1 MFQRA
6 ERKKSRLRLALCGP
20 SGSGKTRSALEL
32 AQGLGNKIA
41 LADTEHGSASLY
53 SDVCEFDAAE
63 IVAPY
68 SPDKYIAAID
78 AAAAGGYDVLII
90 DSLSHAWAGEGGILD
105 IKDAAEKASRSKNGY
120 AAWREVTPMHNKLVE
135 KILAAPLHII
145 VTMRTKTAYE
155 VQKDENGKTKPVK
168 IGLAPV
174 QRDGMEY
181 EFTCVLDIDVESHIA
196 TSSKDR
202 TRIFDG
208 RHLLLTKQVGEE
220 LYAWLE
226 SGIDLEKIIRE
237 QREGFMERL
246 DAATTRAELRALFED
261 CKQFAK
267 ARNDKDWWDD
277 MKDRI
282 ELRVVELPED
292 TKPTAD
298 AA

>member
-6 ERKKSRLRLALCGP
+6 ERKKARLRLALCGP

-32 AQGLGNKIA
+32 AQGLGDKIA
-41 LADTEHGSASLY
+41 LVDTEHGSASLY
-53 SDVCEFDAAE
+53 SDVCAFDAAE
-63 IVAPY
+63 ISAPY

-78 AAAAGGYDVLII
+78 AASEAGYDVLII

-120 AAWREVTPMHNKLVE
+120 AAWREVTPQHNKLVE

-155 VQKDENGKTKPVK
+155 VQKGDDGKTKPVK

-220 LYAWLE
+220 LHAWLE

-237 QREGFMERL
+237 QRESFMGRL
-246 DAATTRAELRALFED
+246 NAAQTRDELRSLFED
-261 CKQFAK
+261 AQKFAK
-267 ARNDKDWWDD
+267 ARNDRDWWSD
-277 MKDRI
+277 MKERI
-282 ELRVVELPED
+282 ELRVAEIPAED
-292 TKPTAD
+292 N